1 MSKKAIWTIIIIM
14 TLSLAGVGV
23 IQFFWIKRAVDLDEK
38 NFNDKVTLA
47 LNNVKKRLIS
57 DAETYAE
64 RMFYEKKISEPKSV
78 LNELILEDISKN
90 NSELSQRI
98 KDLEYRTF
106 IYDPAQ
112 LLENINIETLD
123 KYLKIELES
132 KDIDLL

>member
-1 MSKKAIWTIIIIM
+1 MCWNSSTIFVAMTKNAIWTIIIIM
-14 TLSLAGVGV
+14 TLSLVGVGV

-57 DAETYAE
+57 DAETEAE
-64 RMFYEKKISEPKSV
+64 QLFYEKKIREPKSV

-90 NSELSQRI
+90 NVELSQRI
-98 KDLEYRTF
+98 KDIEYRSF
-106 IYDPAQ
+106 IYDPYQ

-123 KYLKIELES
+123 KNL
-132 KDIDLL
+132 